1 MLILNTDGL
10 TSAFVIALWQYNEES
25 IWGFC
30 ECVRRNVG
38 ESQIL
43 HLQPKVTSDI
53 IIKVRCNSRVE
64 NFMRLGSSL
73 EFK

>member
-10 TSAFVIALWQYNEES
+10 ISAFVIALWQYNEES

-30 ECVRRNVG
+30 ECVRRNVAG
-38 ESQIL
+38 GQIL

-53 IIKVRCNSRVE
+53 IIQVRCNSRVE